1 MEGETKNTSGTKSK
15 TLYYKK
21 KGLRNK
27 NYPKLMKKKVK
38 NTKVPGIVRGI
49 VKEKENCV
57 KGHRNYY

>member
-27 NYPKLMKKKVK
+27 NYPKLRKKKVN

-49 VKEKENCV
+49 VKEK
-57 KGHRNYY
+57 